1 MGVNFSKI
9 IKENFGLMIALI
21 VTILALSITIVVN
34 YKTNVEFVD
43 YSGQKVEW
51 SKRNL
56 HIKKLELIRKIEKSS
71 SNSEKL
77 ILVNELIDI
86 SKILEDNETYE
97 LAVNQKKDILLNEL
111 TNLPLTDTEKTL
123 LKLLKKTKESLSP
136 EELEKVQKILNTLG
150 D

>member
-1 MGVNFSKI
+1 MNFAKL
-9 IKENFGLMIALI
+9 IKENFGLVIALI
-21 VTILALSITIVVN
+21 ITILALSITMVVN
-34 YKTNVEFVD
+34 YKTSVEYVD

>member
-1 MGVNFSKI
+1 MNFEKL
-9 IKENFGLMIALI
+9 IKENFGLVTALI
-21 VTILALSITIVVN
+21 ITILALSITMVVN
-34 YKTNVEFVD
+34 YKTSVEYVD